1 MAKAKMSRVEKLH
14 ALFFETLITALE
26 AGDPPASVLSV
37 IRAALA
43 DAKVQPAISG
53 DERIDRMKSLYT
65 QLPFTDTTE
74 DGVPTTNDRKPN

>member
-1 MAKAKMSRVEKLH
+1 MASAKKSRIETLH
-14 ALFFETLITALE
+14 NMFIETLITALQ
-26 AGDPPASVLSV
+26 AGDPPASILSV
-37 IRAALA
+37 CRAALA

-65 QLPFTDTTE
+65 QLPFSDTTE